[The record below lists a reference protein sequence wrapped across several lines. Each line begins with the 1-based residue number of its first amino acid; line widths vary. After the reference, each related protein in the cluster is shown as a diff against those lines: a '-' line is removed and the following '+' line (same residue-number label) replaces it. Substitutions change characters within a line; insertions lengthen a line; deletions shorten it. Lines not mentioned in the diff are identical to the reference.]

1 MGAKNRQKIGEKF
14 GGYLKNPYLCNG
26 FRDETYFHNIFNNS
40 KVFTMSKKEFLE
52 ARNAEKAAKKVAIAQ
67 TGINENYDAQSAEY
81 KAFRCKVNKWQK
93 ECRDYYTA
101 EYNLQFKGC
110 FRFEV
115 LSGTFK
121 VTEIGKV
128 FMTKISEEDIAD
140 LNAEMRELEE
150 EFSTNVC
157 KK

>member
-26 FRDETYFHNIFNNS
+26 FRNETYFHNIFNNS

-52 ARNAEKAAKKVAIAQ
+52 ARNAEKAAKKVAIAK
-67 TGINENYDAQSAEY
+67 TGINENYTAQSAEY
-81 KAFRCKVNKWQK
+81 KAFRCKVNQWQK
-93 ECRDYYTA
+93 ECRDYYNA

-115 LSGTFK
+115 LSGMFK
-121 VTEIGKV
+121 ITEVGKV
-128 FMTKISEEDIAD
+128 FMTKISEEDIND
-140 LNAEMRELEE
+140 LKAEMAEMEA
-150 EFSTNVC
+150 EFLASVC

>member
-1 MGAKNRQKIGEKF
+1 MCAKNRQKIGENF
-14 GGYLKNPYLCNG
+14 GGYLKKPYLCNG
-26 FRDETYFHNIFNNS
+26 FRDETYFHNMFQHSII
-40 KVFTMSKKEFLE
+40 FTMSKKDYLE
-52 ARNAEKAAKKVAIAQ
+52 RVNAERAAKKVAIAK

-81 KAFRCKVNKWQK
+81 KAFRCKVNQWQK
-93 ECRDYYTA
+93 ECRDYYNA
-101 EYNLQFKGC
+101 EYGLQFKGC

-128 FMTKISEEDIAD
+128 FMTKISEEDTTD
-140 LNAEMRELEE
+140 LKAEMAEMEE
-150 EFSTNVC
+150 EFLTNVC

>member
-52 ARNAEKAAKKVAIAQ
+52 RVNAEKAAKKVAIAK

-81 KAFRCKVNKWQK
+81 KAFRCKVNLWQK
-93 ECRDYYTA
+93 ECRDYYNA
-101 EYNLQFKGC
+101 EYGLQFKGC

-115 LSGTFK
+115 LSGMFK
-121 VTEIGKV
+121 ITEVGKV
-128 FMTKISEEDIAD
+128 FMTKISEEDTAD
-140 LNAEMRELEE
+140 LKAEMAEMEE
-150 EFSTNVC
+150 EFLTNVC